1 MLRIALNLTMFL
13 LIVICS
19 IFGVITIKKIRPERF
34 KSYLIWV
41 ILIIFIAA
49 FIYRPWMV
57 FI

>member
-1 MLRIALNLTMFL
+1 MLKIKFILFCVIL
-13 LIVICS
+13 LISVIS
-19 IFGVITIKKIRPERF
+19 LFIYKKIRPEKL

-41 ILIIFIAA
+41 ILIMLVAA